1 MNFTDLKIWQKSHQL
16 TLEIYKLTQQL
27 PKTETFGIV
36 SQIQRSASS
45 VPANIAEGFGR
56 KSKNEFIQFLYQAKG
71 SLVETQYFLILI
83 KDLKY
88 SNITSMEKLISQY
101 EELAKMLN
109 SFITHIKLKWNHL
122 KL

>member
-109 SFITHIKLKWNHL
+109 SFITHIKLK
-122 KL
+122 

>member
-16 TLEIYKLTQQL
+16 TLEIYKLTRQL

-88 SNITSMEKLISQY
+88 SNATSMEKLISQY

-109 SFITHIKLKWNHL
+109 SFITHIKLK
-122 KL
+122 

>member
-16 TLEIYKLTQQL
+16 TLEIYKLTRQL
-27 PKTETFGIV
+27 PKTETFGIM
-36 SQIQRSASS
+36 SQIQRASS
-45 VPANIAEGFGR
+45 SIPANIAEGFGR

-71 SLVETQYFLILI
+71 SLTETQYFLILI

-88 SNITSMEKLISQY
+88 SETTFVNKLISQY

-109 SFITHIKLKWNHL
+109 SFITHIKLK
-122 KL
+122 